1 MRKPVGASR
10 GNDSTSDKTATRF
23 GDAEGNGSGRGK
35 AGLVLHGFSFAE
47 QISQRP
53 LDKYLLDRFL
63 IAHSSKGLCI
73 NQPPETQLVEK
84 DDLLFFIHGQR
95 SFDW

>member
-1 MRKPVGASR
+1 MMC
-10 GNDSTSDKTATRF
+10 

-63 IAHSSKGLCI
+63 IAHFSKGLCI

-84 DDLLFFIHGQR
+84 DDFLFFIHGQR

>member
-10 GNDSTSDKTATRF
+10 GNDSTADKAATRF
-23 GDAEGNGSGRGK
+23 GETEGNGSGRGK
-35 AGLVLHGFSFAE
+35 AGLALHGFSFAE

-53 LDKYLLDRFL
+53 LDKYLLDRFP
-63 IAHSSKGLCI
+63 IAHFSKGLNI

-84 DDLLFFIHGQR
+84 DDFLFFIHGQR